1 MSTKYD
7 LAILGGGPAGYSAAI
22 YAARAG
28 LDCAVIEQSIPGGQI
43 TTTERVDN
51 YPGIPGV
58 SGIELGDA
66 FKSHADSLGTKTILT
81 SIESL
86 DRTEDGSFL
95 VKTLDGDVAA
105 QSIIAALGATPK
117 TAGFKGEDKFRGRGV
132 SYCATCDGMFFR
144 NKEVFVVGGG
154 NSACEEAIFL
164 AGIAKKVTVLVRR
177 DQFRAP
183 RGVWQQLLTHENITI
198 RYQTVIEELKGD
210 ALPESIVL
218 KNTASGAVAEETYT
232 PGSFGIF
239 VFVGTQP
246 QTDLIDRY
254 VKTAPDG
261 SVITD
266 EHMATK
272 TPGLYAAGDIRNK
285 PLRQVITAASD
296 GAIAATSVYTYL
308 NNLSL

>member
-1 MSTKYD
+1 MSDTLD

-28 LDCAVIEQSIPGGQI
+28 LDCAVIEQSMPGGQI
-43 TTTERVDN
+43 ATTERVDN

-81 SIESL
+81 SIESIN
-86 DRTEDGSFL
+86 REEDGSF
-95 VKTLDGDVAA
+95 VINTLDGDISARSV
-105 QSIIAALGATPK
+105 IAALGATPK
-117 TAGFKGEDKFRGRGV
+117 SAGFKGEEAFKGRGV

-144 NKEVFVVGGG
+144 KKEVFVVGGG

-164 AGIAKKVTVLVRR
+164 AGIAKKVTVLLRR

-183 RGVWQQLLTHENITI
+183 RGVWKQLLKYENISI
-198 RYQTVIEELKGD
+198 RYQTVIEELKGE
-210 ALPESIVL
+210 ALSSSIVL
-218 KNTASGAVAEETYT
+218 KDTESGALTEETFA
-232 PGSFGIF
+232 PGSFGVF

-246 QTDLIDRY
+246 QTELIDRY
-254 VKTAPDG
+254 VETAFDG
-261 SVITD
+261 SVLTD

-272 TPGLYAAGDIRNK
+272 TPGLYVAGDIRYK

-296 GAIAATSVYTYL
+296 GAIAATSVYSYL
-308 NNLSL
+308 SNLDH